1 MTELIIAADGTRY
14 IKETTVKRR
23 RRTVIGA
30 LCAIPLA
37 LFASAAIIG
46 LVQAT
51 GAPKGPDAHT
61 REILR
66 NARAENGNCWAEWNE
81 IQRGFEVICSNN
93 EFNDGFADSKQDDC
107 EQGFAPACEWLRTTK
122 R

>member
-1 MTELIIAADGTRY
+1 MTDMIIAADGTRY

-23 RRTVIGA
+23 RRALICI

-46 LVQAT
+46 LVKAAN
-51 GAPKGPDAHT
+51 APHT
-61 REILR
+61 
-66 NARAENGNCWAEWNE
+66 APS
-81 IQRGFEVICSNN
+81 VTS
-93 EFNDGFADSKQDDC
+93 FNDGFADSKQDDC